1 MLWIIS
7 AIENEEDRTFVE
19 EIYLKY
25 EKRMYVISYN
35 ILNDHHDAEDCV
47 HETVKIIIDS
57 LDKFKSA
64 YKNQA
69 LNTLIMIA
77 CKNCAINMYNKRKN
91 RVQYV
96 CEQYDLNVI
105 PDYDPP
111 IDEQIMDKLD
121 IQTINNL
128 INQLEPIYQDVITLR
143 IMELRYEE
151 IGKILGIT
159 PQTARK
165 RMYRARQKLS
175 ELGRPY
181 LNDKQAKY
189 S

>member
-47 HETVKIIIDS
+47 HETVRIIIDS

-69 LNTLIMIA
+69 LNTLIF
-77 CKNCAINMYNKRKN
+77 
-91 RVQYV
+91 
-96 CEQYDLNVI
+96 
-105 PDYDPP
+105 
-111 IDEQIMDKLD
+111 
-121 IQTINNL
+121 
-128 INQLEPIYQDVITLR
+128 
-143 IMELRYEE
+143 
-151 IGKILGIT
+151 ILFI
-159 PQTARK
+159 
-165 RMYRARQKLS
+165 LS
-175 ELGRPY
+175 S
-181 LNDKQAKY
+181 Q
-189 S
+189 

>member
-19 EIYLKY
+19 KIYIKY

-47 HETVKIIIDS
+47 HETVRIIIDS

-64 YKNQA
+64 YNNQA

-77 CKNCAINMYNKRKN
+77 CKNCAINMLNKRTN
-91 RVQYV
+91 RNQNE
-96 CEQYDLNVI
+96 CDQYDLTDI
-105 PDYDPP
+105 PDPDPP
-111 IDEQIMDKLD
+111 IDEQIMHRLD
-121 IQTINNL
+121 VQTVNKL
-128 INQLEPIYQDVITLR
+128 INKLEPIYQDIITLR
-143 IMELRYEE
+143 IMELRYDD
-151 IGKILGIT
+151 IGKILGIS
-159 PQTARK
+159 PLSARK

-181 LNDKQAKY
+181 LND
-189 S
+189 